1 MTRSITVRMRQAL
14 QIVRIERRRARRR
27 LGRSSA
33 WRTILVV
40 ALGSAAVL
48 FGVGAY
54 EVGRSLRQ
62 GTAALPLETIHVATV
77 SGFLTLV
84 WVFDRRTSTVMER
97 IEPALLLTSVPTR
110 TVALGTVGTVVAGI
124 AVPLSLPAVCFA
136 AGLAVGHQSLLGLIT
151 VLLAGFGGVA
161 LAALVGVTLSLG
173 RELAALRSPRIR
185 RYRTLLYA
193 AGFAALV
200 TVWFVLA
207 SGAVGLDRLVSW
219 LPVVPI
225 TWIADLGLLGL
236 TGSEPVGRRPIGALC
251 LFGVGLPLCTAVA
264 IRLADRI
271 WHTDP
276 VGSGTVHR
284 SRSLLGPG
292 RARWLFGRWVSR
304 PVLAVA
310 RKRWL
315 QERRVPRGLL
325 TAGYMLLIL
334 PIVYLPLLAAGEI
347 LAATPILLAFVLAVG
362 TGLAFGLELLSV
374 EYPALPLTLSA
385 ASSRQFVRGT
395 VLAGTAVGA
404 PVTVAITAVAGVGS
418 PLGSLEAA
426 LTALATV
433 PLCLCGVTVAAAIGM
448 DVSYR
453 DFRPVPIPFVATTVY
468 SETGRRSFLKLAVVM
483 TLVGLVCLP
492 ALTGYLSPV
501 NEPLS
506 TGLGVSIPTV
516 RLLSLVGTVALAIAV
531 SAVSYR
537 RAVRA
542 FEEYTIP

>member
-1 MTRSITVRMRQAL
+1 MTRTLS
-14 QIVRIERRRARRR
+14 VRIRQTLRIARVERRRARRR
-27 LGRSSA
+27 LGRSLA
-33 WRTILVV
+33 WR
-40 ALGSAAVL
+40 AVL
-48 FGVGAY
+48 AVTLVSASALLGAGAY
-54 EVGRSLRQ
+54 EVGRSLRR
-62 GTAALPLETIHVATV
+62 GTAALPLETIHVVTV

-84 WVFDRRTSTVMER
+84 WVFGRRTSTVMER
-97 IEPALLLTSVPTR
+97 IEPELLLASVPAR
-110 TVALGTVGTVVAGI
+110 TVALGVVATVVGGI

-136 AGLAVGHQSLLGLIT
+136 VGLAFGHQSLSGPFA
-151 VLLAGFGGVA
+151 VLLAVAGGVA
-161 LAALVGVTLSLG
+161 LAALFGVTLSLG
-173 RELAALRSPRIR
+173 RELAALRSPRLR
-185 RYRTLLYA
+185 RYKTLLYA

-200 TVWFVLA
+200 IAWFVLA
-207 SGAVGLDRLVSW
+207 SDAVGWERLASW

-236 TGSEPVGRRPIGALC
+236 TGSETVGRRPVGALC
-251 LFGVGLPLCTAVA
+251 LFGVGLPLCTVAAV
-264 IRLADRI
+264 RLADRV

-276 VGSGTVHR
+276 VGAGTIHR

-292 RARWLFGRWVSR
+292 RATRLFGGRVSR
-304 PVLAVA
+304 PVLTVA

-325 TAGYMLLIL
+325 TAGYMLLVL

-347 LAATPILLAFVLAVG
+347 LTATPILLAFVLAVG

-418 PLGSLEAA
+418 PLSPLEAI
-426 LTALATV
+426 LTALASV

-448 DVSYR
+448 DASYR
-453 DFRPVPIPFVATTVY
+453 DFRPVPIPFVDTTVH

-501 NEPLS
+501 NEPLA
-506 TGLGVSIPTV
+506 TEIGISIPTV
-516 RLLSLVGTVALAIAV
+516 RLLSLVGTVALAVAV

-542 FEEYTIP
+542 FGEYTIP